1 MKIKALGIVCV
12 IIMTALV
19 VTALSPSIEHD
30 AEVSYGLEDVGYVK
44 VANTDFPSSFDLR
57 DVNGISYVTSVKD
70 QGHMGTC
77 WAFSATSVL
86 ETAAISAGLAKDDL
100 DLSEVQYA
108 YFSHKGVSSEG
119 DTLDYYNGH
128 DFINGGYLEE
138 SIFNYGQWVGNLTE
152 ASVGCTYAEFGYD
165 MELDPGLQYL
175 SDSVRL
181 TNAYIVNSHDT
192 DSIKYML
199 TEKHL
204 SAIIGFTLNRED
216 IKTTTVDGKEIT
228 TIYNDGTSYIAGHA
242 VALIGYDDDFSA
254 AYFNN
259 DKVTQN
265 GAWLC
270 KNSWGTTENDDGM
283 IWISYQNASFNHSV
297 IFLEAGPVDAYD
309 NNYQYDNGKSI
320 MHDRTV
326 GSTGMMANVFT
337 SSGDEVLQAASFYV
351 LRNTE
356 VDYTVSIYRDL
367 TNSKDPTSGQLVS
380 SVFGTTTYGG
390 YHTVDLDNDV
400 YLDAGT
406 KFSIVVSLT
415 SSDGSDIYLPIDTR
429 ERINE
434 DGLYSISETVAYP
447 GQSFI
452 SSNGVSWD
460 DISSDHRSNVR
471 LKAFTSDI

>member
-12 IIMTALV
+12 IIVTALV
-19 VTALSPSIEHD
+19 VTSLTPHIDHD
-30 AEVSYGLEDVGYVK
+30 MEVSYDIGNVGYVD
-44 VANTDFPSSFDLR
+44 VVNTDFPSSFDLR

-100 DLSEVQYA
+100 DLSEVQYI

-119 DTLDYYNGH
+119 DTLEFHNDH

-138 SIFNYGQWVGNLTE
+138 SMFNYGQWEGNLTE
-152 ASVGCTYAEFGYD
+152 ASVGYTYSELGYNT
-165 MELDPGLQYL
+165 ELDPGLQYL

-181 TNAYIVNSHDT
+181 TNAYVVNCNDT

-199 TEKHL
+199 TERHL
-204 SAIIGFTLNRED
+204 SAIIGFALNVED
-216 IKTTTVDGKEIT
+216 IKKVTIDGKEIT

-242 VALIGYDDDFSA
+242 VALIGYDDDFPASN
-254 AYFNN
+254 FNN
-259 DKVTQN
+259 EKVTQN

-270 KNSWGTTENDDGM
+270 KNSWGTTENNDGM
-283 IWISYQNASFNHSV
+283 VWIPYQNASFGQSV
-297 IFLEAGPVDAYD
+297 IFLEAGSADAYD
-309 NNYQYDNGKSI
+309 NNYQYDNGKSL
-320 MHDRTV
+320 MHDRSV

-337 SSGDEVLQAASFYV
+337 SNGDEVLQATSFYV

-356 VDYTVSIYRDL
+356 ADYTISVYKDL

-380 SVFGTTTYGG
+380 SASGTTTYSG
-390 YHTVDLDNDV
+390 YYTVDLDDDV

-429 ERINE
+429 ERVNDE
-434 DGLYSISETVAYP
+434 GLYVIYESVAHP
-447 GQSFI
+447 GQSYI
-452 SSNGVSWD
+452 SSDGRSWK
-460 DISSDHRSNVR
+460 DISSDHKSNVR